1 MEAIKVVARFADNRL
16 MKGYTQDFFPNKSL
30 FHIHPVDSPGSREGI
45 EVLVKDLKALFFVR
59 DFQGN
64 PDYDER
70 KAFDPKEQI
79 SGKKVEVTF
88 LDGEV
93 LVGTTLG
100 YDPKRPGFFIH
111 PLDPKSN
118 NIRVFVSSL
127 AVRSVRFL

>member
-30 FHIHPVDSPGSREGI
+30 FHIHPVDSTRFKESI
-45 EVLVKDLKALFFVR
+45 EISVKDLKALFFVR

-64 PDYDER
+64 PDYEEK

-79 SGKKVEVTF
+79 SGKKAEVTF

-93 LVGTTLG
+93 IVGTTLG

-111 PLDPKSN
+111 PLDTKSN
-118 NIRVFVSSL
+118 NIRVFVVSS
-127 AVRSVRFL
+127 AVHNVRFP

>member
-16 MKGYTQDFFPNKSL
+16 LKGYTQDFFPNKSL
-30 FHIHPVDSPGSREGI
+30 FHIHPVDSTRFKESI
-45 EVLVKDLKALFFVR
+45 EISVKDLKALFFVR

-100 YDPKRPGFFIH
+100 YEPKRPGFFLH
-111 PLDPKSN
+111 PPDPKSN
-118 NIRVFVSSL
+118 NIRVFVVSS
-127 AVRSVRFL
+127 AVHNVRFL

>member
-16 MKGYTQDFFPNKSL
+16 IKGYTQDFFPNKSL
-30 FHIHPVDSPGSREGI
+30 FHIHPVDSAGAKEGI
-45 EVLVKDLKALFFVR
+45 EILVKDLKALFFVR

-64 PDYDER
+64 PDYDES
-70 KAFDPKEQI
+70 KEFSPKEQI
-79 SGKKVEVTF
+79 SGRKVEVAF

-100 YDPKRPGFFIH
+100 YEPKRPGFFLH

-118 NIRVFVSSL
+118 NIRVFVVSQ
-127 AVRSVRFL
+127 AVHNVRFL